1 MQSRFLIGAASS
13 GSGKT
18 TLTLGLLRAFVR
30 RGLAVQP
37 FKCGPD
43 YIDPQFHRLAASH
56 ETEREAGTGTEYGT
70 KHGRESINL
79 DLWMAS
85 EEHLSTL
92 FARHSA
98 GADVCVAEGVM
109 GLFDGYRA
117 GQGSSAE
124 VARLLNLPVVLVV
137 DARSTAYSVA
147 PLLYGYK
154 NFRPEVEI
162 AGVIF
167 NRVASPSHYEFL
179 REAAHD
185 AGVETL
191 GYLPCCEDFV
201 APSRHLGLSLENLE
215 AFSPTIDA
223 IADALEEHVDLD
235 RLLELTRR
243 PVPSPRPVASK
254 INHYPSTIKKI
265 AVAQDEAFNFL
276 YRANLDRLEEL
287 GYEIAFFSPL
297 HDPAPP
303 ADADLIYLPGGY
315 PEFHATALAANL
327 SMREAIRDYAESG
340 GRILAECGGM
350 LYLCRSLTP
359 VAGAAPVPMCGV
371 LPLDGTMEG
380 ARLHLGYRELHL
392 PNGLHLRGHEFHYS
406 QIQGEMPSVAQQF
419 SARGKEVQTP
429 LYRYKNTLAGYTHLY
444 WAESDPMQLFENQ
457 IISIR

>member
-1 MQSRFLIGAASS
+1 MIGAASS

-43 YIDPQFHRLAASH
+43 YIDPLYHRLAA
-56 ETEREAGTGTEYGT
+56 
-70 KHGRESINL
+70 GRDSINL

-85 EEHLSTL
+85 GEHLHKIY
-92 FARHSA
+92 ARYGSD
-98 GADVCVAEGVM
+98 ADVCVAEGVM

-117 GQGSSAE
+117 AEGSSAE

-154 NFRPEVEI
+154 NFRPGVEI

-167 NRVASPSHYEFL
+167 NRVASPSHYGFL
-179 REAAHD
+179 KEAAYD

-191 GYLPCCEDFV
+191 GWLPRREDFA
-201 APSRHLGLSLENLE
+201 APSRHLGLSVANLD
-215 AFSPTIDA
+215 AFSPTADA

-235 RLLELTRR
+235 RLLDITRS
-243 PVPSPRPVASK
+243 PKPSDSPLPILPPSAKLSI
-254 INHYPSTIKKI
+254 INNQLSITKV
-265 AVAQDEAFNFL
+265 AVARDEAFNFI
-276 YRANLDRLEEL
+276 YCANLDRLEES
-287 GYEIAFFSPL
+287 GCEIVFFSPL
-297 HDPAPP
+297 RDAAPP
-303 ADADLIYLPGGY
+303 AGAHLIYLPGGY
-315 PEFHATALAANL
+315 PEFFAQQL
-327 SMREAIRDYAESG
+327 SENRSMCEAIKDHAEKG

-359 VAGAAPVPMCGV
+359 EPGAKPYPMCGV

-380 ARLHLGYRELHL
+380 MRLHLGYRELHL
-392 PNGLHLRGHEFHYS
+392 KDGKTRFRGHEFHYS
-406 QIQGEMPSVAQQF
+406 HIEGEMPSVARQF
-419 SARGKEVQTP
+419 SARGNEVATP
-429 LYRYKNTLAGYTHLY
+429 LYRHKNVIAGYTHLY
-444 WAESDPMQLFENQ
+444 WAESDPLQLFNE
-457 IISIR
+457 

>member
-1 MQSRFLIGAASS
+1 
-13 GSGKT
+13 
-18 TLTLGLLRAFVR
+18 
-30 RGLAVQP
+30 
-37 FKCGPD
+37 
-43 YIDPQFHRLAASH
+43 
-56 ETEREAGTGTEYGT
+56 
-70 KHGRESINL
+70 
-79 DLWMAS
+79 
-85 EEHLSTL
+85 
-92 FARHSA
+92 
-98 GADVCVAEGVM
+98 M
-109 GLFDGYRA
+109 GLFDGYKA

-124 VARLLNLPVVLVV
+124 LARLLNLPVVLVV
-137 DARSTAYSVA
+137 DVRSTAYSAA

-185 AGVETL
+185 AGVEPL
-191 GYLPCCEDFV
+191 GYLPRREDFA

-223 IADALEEHVDLD
+223 IADAIEEHVDLD

-243 PVPSPRPVASK
+243 PAPSIPPAAPAALKRL
-254 INHYPSTIKKI
+254 KI
-265 AVAQDEAFNFL
+265 AIAQDEAFNFL

-297 HDPAPP
+297 RDPVPP
-303 ADADLIYLPGGY
+303 TAADLIYLPGGY
-315 PEFHATALAANL
+315 PEFHAAALSENL
-327 SMREAIRDYAESG
+327 SMREAIKAHAEAG
-340 GRILAECGGM
+340 GKILAECGGM

-359 VAGAAPVPMCGV
+359 AAGAAPVPMCGV

-392 PNGLHLRGHEFHYS
+392 ENGLRLRGHEFHYS
-406 QIQGEMPSVAQQF
+406 QIQGNMPSIAQQF
-419 SARGKEVQTP
+419 SARGKEVQAP

-444 WAESDPMQLFENQ
+444 WAESDPMQLFEN
-457 IISIR
+457 